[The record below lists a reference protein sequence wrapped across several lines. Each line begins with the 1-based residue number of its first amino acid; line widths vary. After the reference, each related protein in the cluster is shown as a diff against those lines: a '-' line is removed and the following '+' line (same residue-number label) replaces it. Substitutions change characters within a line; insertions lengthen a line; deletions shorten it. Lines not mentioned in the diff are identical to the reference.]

1 MRKLLV
7 FMVFIFSFAGLH
19 VDAWSQVN
27 KQEKN
32 VFGRKA
38 EGKIQV
44 LNKYGNLEYKFMV
57 EVLPTDVVRVDSA
70 EHDQIMRFD
79 SADGWIAVDLEIGEG
94 GEPAGSTGLLQY
106 NNAGSFGAL
115 SRVQTDGA
123 RLRLH
128 GSTSGSIL
136 LDVPSTAGSNTI
148 SFPAS
153 TGTVALVSDIP
164 GATAPGGSSTQ
175 LQYNNAGAF
184 GSIPGTE
191 YDGNILQF
199 DTIRFKNSGNTGSAI
214 IKAGANPNNRVYT
227 IPVANGDVEFV
238 ITSGFQDVVQKTFI
252 LCTAQGLVLT
262 DFVKF
267 PNVTTENRDLID
279 PMEPGM
285 TIFCT
290 DCTATDSSTGVN
302 QTYNGTVWKNHW

>member
-1 MRKLLV
+1 
-7 FMVFIFSFAGLH
+7 MVFIFSFAGLH

-32 VFGRKA
+32 VYGRKA
-38 EGKIQV
+38 EGKVQV
-44 LNKYGNLEYKFMV
+44 LNKYGNLEYKFLV

-70 EHDQIMRFD
+70 YHGQIMQFD
-79 SADGWIAVDLEIGEG
+79 SVQGWIAVDLESGGG

-136 LDVPSTAGSNTI
+136 LDVPAAAGTNTI

-164 GATAPGGSSTQ
+164 GATAPGGSTTQ

-184 GSIPGTE
+184 AGISGTS
-191 YDGNILQF
+191 YDGNLLSIDSLRISSVGN
-199 DTIRFKNSGNTGSAI
+199 TGGAVIRFINNTSTSRVFTIPAGDFNSEFVMNSGNQDIYGEKSFSGNVTCG
-214 IKAGANPNNRVYT
+214 N
-227 IPVANGDVEFV
+227 V
-238 ITSGFQDVVQKTFI
+238 ITPSVNYMPVESATR
-252 LCTAQGLVLT
+252 
-262 DFVKF
+262 
-267 PNVTTENRDLID
+267 ENFESL
-279 PMEPGM
+279 GT
-285 TIFCT
+285 TIFCS
-290 DCTATDSSTGVN
+290 DCTATNSTTGVL
-302 QTYNGTVWKNHW
+302 QTYNGTTWQNHW